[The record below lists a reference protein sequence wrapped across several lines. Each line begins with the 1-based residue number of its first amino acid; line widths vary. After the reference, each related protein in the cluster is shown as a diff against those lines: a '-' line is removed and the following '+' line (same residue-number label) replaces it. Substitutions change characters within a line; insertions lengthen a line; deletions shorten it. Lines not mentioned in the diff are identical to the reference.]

1 MQLFNIIGWKA
12 AGIRDAIG
20 SSYLKP
26 LDPFSSIDPLDQTTE
41 DNIYHQ
47 ATYPNAE
54 FMQANH
60 DSDDEDE

>member
-12 AGIRDAIG
+12 AGIRDAIKKVLPI
-20 SSYLKP
+20 SSK
-26 LDPFSSIDPLDQTTE
+26 TTE